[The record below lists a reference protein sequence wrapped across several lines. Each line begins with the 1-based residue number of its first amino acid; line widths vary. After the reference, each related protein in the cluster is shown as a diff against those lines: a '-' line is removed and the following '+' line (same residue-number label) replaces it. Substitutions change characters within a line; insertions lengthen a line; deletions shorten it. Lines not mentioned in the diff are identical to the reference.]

1 MPNKSAFVLAI
12 DFGLTNMGVAVG
24 QKITNTA
31 SELTT
36 LKAKNGDP
44 NWIEVR
50 GLVAK
55 YSPMLLLVGYPLNI
69 DGTESVMSKRVQ
81 KFANRLERETNIK
94 TVLIDERLSTR
105 EAKVLSKKYNFKKR
119 RFKIHDHGSSFLSI
133 ISLRPWIRMV
143 TFIAPCLWSLP
154 RSLTIVLMDL

>member
-1 MPNKSAFVLAI
+1 MPNKSAFILAI

-36 LKAKNGDP
+36 LKAKNGNP
-44 NWIEVR
+44 NWTEVR
-50 GLVAK
+50 GLVEK

-81 KFANRLERETNIK
+81 KFANRLERETNIS

-105 EAKVLSKKYNFKKR
+105 EAKVLSKKNNFKKR
-119 RFKIHDHGSSFLSI
+119 RLKIHEKSACLIAQTWLSEN
-133 ISLRPWIRMV
+133 
-143 TFIAPCLWSLP
+143 
-154 RSLTIVLMDL
+154 

>member
-1 MPNKSAFVLAI
+1 MPNKSAFILAI
-12 DFGLTNMGVAVG
+12 DFGLTNIGVAVG

-36 LKAKNGDP
+36 LKAKNGNP
-44 NWIEVR
+44 NWTEVR
-50 GLVAK
+50 GLVEK

-94 TVLIDERLSTR
+94 TMLIDERLSTR

-119 RFKIHDHGSSFLSI
+119 RLKIHEKSACLIAQTWLSEN
-133 ISLRPWIRMV
+133 
-143 TFIAPCLWSLP
+143 
-154 RSLTIVLMDL
+154 

>member
-12 DFGLTNMGVAVG
+12 DFGLTNIGVAVG

-36 LKAKNGDP
+36 LKAKNGNP
-44 NWIEVR
+44 NWTEVR
-50 GLVAK
+50 GLVEK

-81 KFANRLERETNIK
+81 KFKARLEQETSTSTK
-94 TVLIDERLSTR
+94 LIDERLSTR
-105 EAKVLSKKYNFKKR
+105 EAKTLSENRSLKNSR
-119 RFKIHDHGSSFLSI
+119 LKIHETSARL
-133 ISLRPWIRMV
+133 
-143 TFIAPCLWSLP
+143 IAQTWLNEN
-154 RSLTIVLMDL
+154 

>member
-1 MPNKSAFVLAI
+1 MQVMPNKSAFVLAI

-36 LKAKNGDP
+36 LKAKNGNP
-44 NWIEVR
+44 NWTEVR
-50 GLVAK
+50 GLVEK

-81 KFANRLERETNIK
+81 KFANRLERETNIS

-105 EAKVLSKKYNFKKR
+105 EAKVLSKKNNFKKR
-119 RFKIHDHGSSFLSI
+119 RLKIHEKSACLIAQTWLSEN
-133 ISLRPWIRMV
+133 
-143 TFIAPCLWSLP
+143 
-154 RSLTIVLMDL
+154 